1 VAGSAACRCHRFVR
15 RDKAQRSGIS
25 MFEGRYV
32 EEVADIP
39 PRPSVVK
46 VAPLEL
52 QDVLFVGLSGA

>member
-1 VAGSAACRCHRFVR
+1 
-15 RDKAQRSGIS
+15 